1 MTNRHRTNRRPTAPK
16 LVRQVARAARLNLED
31 LANAIVVGQP
41 EPPTPPEAEAI
52 VRDLIATEREV
63 RPGID
68 DDALTDKVQR
78 RVTELLGAGN
88 PVVTAMSEQMA
99 HEFIVNRARVA
110 IAMMGAKWHPTPP
123 TVPKPA
129 RIDAIADTVLSLTG
143 SAAVD
148 DDTVQAIYGWL
159 FGDEALYVHQMELR
173 VEAGKHITENPQLQE
188 VLVRHPD
195 SRELALVTRAEVRQ
209 YGEADVAAMLAAHE
223 YVAEQVRFHSRVM
236 RLIDSYARH
245 DNMTVGEALGFVA
258 REHGIDPAGRDAKEL
273 VDVLW
278 AAVERKAGGA

>member
-1 MTNRHRTNRRPTAPK
+1 MTNRHRTNRRPIAPK
-16 LVRQVARAARLNLED
+16 LVRQMARDARLSLEE
-31 LANAIVVGQP
+31 LANAIMDGQP
-41 EPPTPPEAEAI
+41 EPPTTPEADAI
-52 VRDLIATEREV
+52 VHDLIETEREV

-68 DDALTDKVQR
+68 DAALTEEVQR

-88 PVVTAMSEQMA
+88 PVIAAMSEQLA

-110 IAMMGAKWHPTPP
+110 IAVMGARWHPTLP

-143 SAAVD
+143 TADVA

-173 VEAGKHITENPQLQE
+173 VEAGQRIVANPQLQQ

-195 SRELALVTRAEVRQ
+195 TGERALVTRAEVKQ
-209 YGEADVAAMLAAHE
+209 YGDADVATMVAAHE
-223 YVAEQVRFHSRVM
+223 YVAEQLRFHSRVM
-236 RLIDSYARH
+236 LLMERYARR
-245 DNMTVGEALGFVA
+245 DDMTVGEALNIAA
-258 REHGIDPAGRDAKEL
+258 RENGIEPAGHDARKL
-273 VDVLW
+273 VDVVW
-278 AAVERKAGGA
+278 AAVEGTKDRA